1 MVVLVYLPVAHI
13 FLPFRASA
21 VADAGVG
28 HLDAHLLVEEAA
40 QRVGGVDPAVGVQH
54 VLGDVLGVDAVD
66 GVADVLPRGHDQAER
81 DQQDDGDGVVQ
92 SEYRRVDVDI
102 VHFNEILQSTKN
114 V

>member
-1 MVVLVYLPVAHI
+1 MVVLVYLPVAHV
-13 FLPFRASA
+13 FLALGAA

-28 HLDAHLLVEEAA
+28 HLHAHRLVEEAL

-54 VLGDVLGVDAVD
+54 ILGDVLGVDAVD
-66 GVADVLPRGHDQAER
+66 GVAHVLARRHDQAER
-81 DQQDDGDGVVQ
+81 DQQDDGDRVVQ
-92 SEYRRVDVDI
+92 AEYRRVDVDI